1 MADGLMPYALVL
13 GWHASTERQLR
24 PIVRWYESRGFV
36 ARTVI
41 TPTFRAMGVPG
52 AWRAFGVK
60 VAKTIDRDRPLVI
73 HAFSNAGF
81 WTMSALLDA
90 MPFAPARVIVDSAPG
105 FPEKIP
111 MWITAKFA
119 TAAMLPGLLASLGRR
134 PRSFHPILSPPIAMF
149 FGAWHLIARG
159 SIAFMESGQ
168 RRVIEKLRP
177 TGHRE
182 GVPMLT
188 IWSDADALVPAEH
201 VRAFVDRAEH
211 EGVKIERLHFTDSAH
226 VRHFVQHRAA
236 YFARLE
242 AFVSN

>member
-1 MADGLMPYALVL
+1 MSARDARMPAAVVL

-24 PIVRWYESRGFV
+24 PIARWYETRGFI

-60 VAKTIDRDRPLVI
+60 LAREIDRDRPLVI

-81 WTMSALLDA
+81 WTLSALLDA
-90 MPFAPARVIVDSAPG
+90 MSFAPAAVIVDSAPG

-149 FGAWHLIARG
+149 FGAWHLVARG

-168 RRVIEKLRP
+168 RRVIDKLR
-177 TGHRE
+177 
-182 GVPMLT
+182 GVRMLT
-188 IWSDADALVPAEH
+188 IWSDADALIPSAH

-226 VRHFVQHRAA
+226 VRHFVQHRAE

-242 AFVSN
+242 EFVR